1 MRLQLALNVDDLET
15 AIDHY
20 TKMFDTEP
28 HKVRD
33 GYANF
38 AIAEPPLKL
47 VLFENPDAVQHLNHI
62 GVEMFGS
69 ETIEKTSRRF
79 EKAGILKEVQLDTV
93 CCHARPGQGLDRGR
107 ERPQLGMVCH
117 QRRRARG
124 GGRLQGGRMLR
135 RRGGRV
141 LLSGPDGPGAR
152 GGGYGGGYG

>member
-15 AIDHY
+15 AVDHY

-79 EKAGILKEVQLDTV
+79 EKAGILKEAQLDTV
-93 CCHARPGQGLDRGR
+93 CCHAGQDKVWTAEDSDLSWEWYVINDDAPEVAADDKAAECCGG
-107 ERPQLGMVCH
+107 EEAVCC
-117 QRRRARG
+117 
-124 GGRLQGGRMLR
+124 
-135 RRGGRV
+135 
-141 LLSGPDGPGAR
+141 
-152 GGGYGGGYG
+152 